1 MEAEKAAVTELTEIP
16 KASKPQRLS
25 TLSSENTFAEAEGV
39 KVDVGEF
46 VLDDEAELVVKAM
59 PDEEDENGEYK
70 IKSFDISVGDLHELD
85 DFITIRIPYDD
96 SSCDE
101 GEDPAKCVGAKYKNE
116 ETGEWEDVLFEVDAA
131 AKELV
136 IYTDHLSQYG
146 AFYVKNAGRRDAY
159 ITGMIEGWN
168 YITEEDAVAALKEMS
183 ENGGEAGQ
191 NIKSAGAKALQQAF
205 GDTAEYEIGRAHV

>member
-1 MEAEKAAVTELTEIP
+1 MKRSIKRWLATVLALAMVLNLAACGGGKGSSNGANGNTESIETP
-16 KASKPQRLS
+16 KTV

-39 KVDVGEF
+39 KADVGEF

-101 GEDPAKCVGAKYKNE
+101 GEDR
-116 ETGEWEDVLFEVDAA
+116 TDACR
-131 AKELV
+131 E
-136 IYTDHLSQYG
+136 
-146 AFYVKNAGRRDAY
+146 RR
-159 ITGMIEGWN
+159 
-168 YITEEDAVAALKEMS
+168 
-183 ENGGEAGQ
+183 
-191 NIKSAGAKALQQAF
+191 
-205 GDTAEYEIGRAHV
+205 